1 MVGAETPKGKVLVLM
16 PVGRDAATVA
26 GLIERTGLQPV
37 ICATVREAVENLE
50 RTVEVAIV
58 AEEALY
64 GNNVTDLEDW
74 VGRQPQWS
82 DQPFIVL
89 TNHNE
94 GPKFAAFRRELVARL
109 RNVGFLERPLQAIT
123 LQATV
128 VSAERA
134 RRRQYETR
142 AYLEAQRGVAVDLE
156 RRVAERTAELERAN
170 VVGAHM
176 E

>member
-50 RTVEVAIV
+50 RTVEVAMV

-74 VGRQPQWS
+74 VGRLKWTP
-82 DQPFIVL
+82 DL
-89 TNHNE
+89 
-94 GPKFAAFRRELVARL
+94 GPR
-109 RNVGFLERPLQAIT
+109 I
-123 LQATV
+123 
-128 VSAERA
+128 AE
-134 RRRQYETR
+134 
-142 AYLEAQRGVAVDLE
+142 VKV
-156 RRVAERTAELERAN
+156 
-170 VVGAHM
+170 
-176 E
+176 